1 MMNRYAVSV
10 VCAFLLVLVS
20 MPATAQFEGKIVFNS
35 YDVASDGSQ
44 EQNDQFSMYLTKDR
58 ILIEGSN
65 QYEFVG
71 SIQTEGILI
80 RLDFEDF
87 VLLTGDESVL
97 KISKKD
103 IDAMMNMFGSGN
115 SSSRDAASE
124 HNVDYDKTGE
134 TKQIKGYNCEKY
146 IFTDDENPNKKA
158 EVWMT
163 DELQINWGML
173 AEPWGNS
180 DLDMMGDQFSF
191 DLIFKDG
198 LFPLRIEGYESGN
211 LSSVAEVQ
219 QISQSNVA
227 KAMVQ
232 VPQGVKVLSFQDYLF
247 NKMSQQ

>member
-1 MMNRYAVSV
+1 MKKVGTYIG
-10 VCAFLLVLVS
+10 CLLLFMLFS
-20 MPATAQFEGKIVFNS
+20 LPAHAQFEGKIAFSS

-44 EQNDQFSMYLTKDR
+44 TQNDQFSMYLTKDR
-58 ILIEGSN
+58 ILLEGSN
-65 QYEFVG
+65 QYKFAG
-71 SIQTEGILI
+71 GIQTEGVLV
-80 RLDFEDF
+80 RLDFQDF
-87 VLLTGDESVL
+87 VLLTGDTSVL

-103 IDAMMNMFGSGN
+103 IDAMMNMFGG
-115 SSSRDAASE
+115 SSSAARQKAAE
-124 HNVDYDKTGE
+124 HQVDYEKTGE
-134 TKQIKGYNCEKY
+134 TREIKGYQCEKY
-146 IFTDDENPNKKA
+146 IFTDDENPNETA

-163 DELQINWGML
+163 DQLNINWGML

-180 DLDMMGDQFSF
+180 DLNMMGDEFSL

-211 LSSVAEVQ
+211 LRSVAEVTE
-219 QISQSNVA
+219 ISKTDVA